1 MDDCALAIEY
11 VAFVAPAM
19 GLPLKFH
26 WYVGA
31 GEPLAAAVNVAALPL
46 ATVTALGCVVNT
58 GAVLT
63 TTELTVRTEAALEM
77 DPTEFVA
84 VTV

>member
-31 GEPLAAAVNVAALPL
+31 GEPLAAAVNVTPAPAV
-46 ATVTALGCVVNT
+46 TVWFCGCVVKL
-58 GAVLT
+58 GAVPVLAAVT
-63 TTELTVRTEAALEM
+63 TTV
-77 DPTEFVA
+77 
-84 VTV
+84 